1 MAAAAVRRVETRPIE
16 DVVEWQLQVAIVYQG
31 CPSIDSNC
39 HRLPSSTARST
50 IDLIIRDAY
59 VIQYGAP
66 SITCGYYVQNNITT
80 KPNQPRISNGH
91 LPPPPLA
98 IATRILYSDGAD
110 PYIQVPRVDC
120 AYGVDE

>member
-1 MAAAAVRRVETRPIE
+1 M
-16 DVVEWQLQVAIVYQG
+16 
-31 CPSIDSNC
+31 
-39 HRLPSSTARST
+39 
-50 IDLIIRDAY
+50 DLINRDVY